1 MRVYFRKVTP
11 GGGESYEQ
19 LGAVIK
25 NCLKKV
31 VGKAKLSFEELNTVI
46 VEIEKCVNSRPS
58 TYLSEKHEDTVIT
71 PNHHGRDI
79 DRKDTVQH
87 KFNELSGDDMRKRQ
101 AYCQVTF
108 KGATNLF
115 LFLFF
120 FFFFFFFILRGLSC
134 ILVFCVPVSLVSR
147 FFVLCFGVNINLE
160 DLKAHSKV

>member
-31 VGKAKLSFEELNTVI
+31 VGKAKLSFEELDTVI

-108 KGATNLF
+108 KGATN
-115 LFLFF
+115 FF
-120 FFFFFFFILRGLSC
+120 FFFFFFFFFAFC
-134 ILVFCVPVSLVSR
+134 ACCHVFW
-147 FFVLCFGVNINLE
+147 FFVFLYLWFPDFLFYALG
-160 DLKAHSKV
+160 

>member
-11 GGGESYEQ
+11 GGGESHEQ

-46 VEIEKCVNSRPS
+46 VEIEKCINSRPS

-79 DRKDTVQH
+79 DRKDGKH
-87 KFNELSGDDMRKRQ
+87 IAKLHLKELR
-101 AYCQVTF
+101 
-108 KGATNLF
+108 
-115 LFLFF
+115 FF
-120 FFFFFFFILRGLSC
+120 FFFFFFFAFC
-134 ILVFCVPVSLVSR
+134 ACCHVFW
-147 FFVLCFGVNINLE
+147 FFVFLYLWFLDFLFYALG
-160 DLKAHSKV
+160 

>member
-1 MRVYFRKVTP
+1 MYVSYRRLLTLLRADRRGTPCQIISGNLKTFRAVEIGEIRDFKRFVRIQTVRVYFRKATS
-11 GGGESYEQ
+11 GGGESCEQ

-79 DRKDTVQH
+79 DK
-87 KFNELSGDDMRKRQ
+87 KRYSSTQ
-101 AYCQVTF
+101 T
-108 KGATNLF
+108 
-115 LFLFF
+115 
-120 FFFFFFFILRGLSC
+120 
-134 ILVFCVPVSLVSR
+134 
-147 FFVLCFGVNINLE
+147 
-160 DLKAHSKV
+160 

>member
-87 KFNELSGDDMRKRQ
+87 NFNELSGDDMRKRQ

-120 FFFFFFFILRGLSC
+120 IFFFCILSVLSC

-160 DLKAHSKV
+160 DLKAHFKV

>member
-87 KFNELSGDDMRKRQ
+87 KFNELSGDDMRKQQ

-120 FFFFFFFILRGLSC
+120 LFFFFLHSARVVMYFGFLCSC
-134 ILVFCVPVSLVSR
+134 ISGF
-147 FFVLCFGVNINLE
+147 
-160 DLKAHSKV
+160 